1 METPGQATQQPK
13 APVTAFDHVA
23 AALERE
29 EPQFQKE
36 QERASNPEKKF
47 EEPEKKE
54 PEKKPEA
61 KEAAPKEKEPEK
73 PEAEETLEIDED
85 APLFETKYK
94 AEEGEKVEKL
104 SLKQLRSGYMMQRDY
119 QRKTAELA
127 RQKEALSKDIET
139 KSKEAVGAYEQ
150 QLTVLRSSLL
160 AIAAPDLQGVDLVKL
175 SVEDPAQYVQKKAR
189 LEQIGTYLQHVNSE
203 LQKVEQT
210 KAQEVSQSRQKAVQ
224 EAIETLQRDIPDW
237 GPQKYQELMSY
248 GTNHG
253 YSPKEM
259 AETYDPRVFKLL
271 EVAKKYE
278 AFQKAKPEVDKKVAS
293 IPKVVKPGTSD
304 KDSKQDRVQEKFAR
318 LKKDGSRESAASFI
332 QELL

>member
-1 METPGQATQQPK
+1 METPGQATPQPK
-13 APVTAFDHVA
+13 TAFDHVA

-36 QERASNPEKKF
+36 QERANKPETKF
-47 EEPEKKE
+47 EE

-61 KEAAPKEKEPEK
+61 KEPPKEPEAK
-73 PEAEETLEIDED
+73 ETKAPANEPEETLEIDEE

-94 AEEGEKVEKL
+94 AEDGEKVEKL

-139 KSKEAVGAYEQ
+139 KSKEAVGQYEQ

-203 LQKVEQT
+203 LQKVEQA

-237 GPQKYQELMSY
+237 GPQKYQELMTY

-304 KDSKQDRVQEKFAR
+304 KDSKQDRVQEKWSR
-318 LKKDGSRESAASFI
+318 LKKDNSRESAASLI
-332 QELL
+332 QEFL